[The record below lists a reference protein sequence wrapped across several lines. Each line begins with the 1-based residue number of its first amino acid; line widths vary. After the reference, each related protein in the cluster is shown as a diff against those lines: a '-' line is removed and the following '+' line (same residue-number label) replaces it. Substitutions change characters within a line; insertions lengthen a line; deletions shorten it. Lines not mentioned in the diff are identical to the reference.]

1 MTRAALATIVAT
13 VVWSGLYP
21 GAMVGTAQ
29 TPPAKPAQEAP
40 AAPTAPRKFVTPVKG
55 TVSLGYL
62 KPAIKVEKEELITI
76 IQVKNLAQG
85 PIAGLRV
92 DEYWYDKGGTLVTGS
107 TARLRQPLMA
117 GDVYTVELRTPR
129 KPNMDRN
136 SYQFTHANGKVEP
149 KLMKRFDEKP

>member
-1 MTRAALATIVAT
+1 MKRAALATIFAT

-21 GAMVGTAQ
+21 GAVGTAQ

-40 AAPTAPRKFVTPVKG
+40 AAPRKFVVPVKG
-55 TVSLGYL
+55 TIPLGYL
-62 KPAIKVEKEELITI
+62 KPSIKVEKDEIVTT

-92 DEYWYDKGGTLVTGS
+92 DEYWYDKGGTLVTGA
-107 TARLRQPLMA
+107 TERLRQPLMA
-117 GDVYTVELRTPR
+117 GEVVTVVLRTPR
-129 KPNMDRN
+129 KQNMDRN

-149 KLMKRFDEKP
+149 KLMKKFD